1 VVSDWM
7 DRHIWDGLVRLVGGF
22 GQGFGKLTLGFD
34 EGAINNGADQ
44 GADGT
49 QGIAQIL
56 SSWHSGQ
63 IQTYLRVIGVAAL
76 ALFSIYLWIS

>member
-1 VVSDWM
+1 
-7 DRHIWDGLVRLVGGF
+7 LVAGI
-22 GQGFGKLTLGFD
+22 GQAFATFSIGFD

-44 GADGT
+44 GADGA
-49 QGIAQIL
+49 QGLAQVL
-56 SSWHSGQ
+56 SAWHSGQ